1 LQLPTCNIAK
11 KGFCGMRS
19 SSPASIS
26 LYFDSDVLRI
36 PFLAI
41 LPSLWAVQKKN
52 EETVTEEEFYSKTE
66 AKLRALGRANSTIS
80 LYISALKKFVTFCGD
95 KQLESINT
103 TDFEKFAKQI
113 LLKKLKPG
121 TSNALKF
128 GINFGFN
135 EVLKSE
141 IDISALPS
149 FQNPLLRK
157 EYFEKKELLQFFSV
171 IENLKHRTIMEF
183 MYSAGL
189 DLENL
194 INIKITDISSKKT
207 TITIRKDNGEIIREA
222 YLSPQILDRLRNYVV
237 IYLPKTYLF
246 EGNKESSKYSTSS
259 IQNIFKKSLKE
270 SGINKQLTTISL
282 KTSYIKHLT
291 EDGIP
296 INIILNNLKIDNSS
310 TIKSYMDL
318 CYPKKKYNLSP
329 FDTLSIEYED
339 FEFFDTTEL
348 ERLLTKVTD
357 EQERDYLLEGIKC
370 FKAHALRAGV
380 IFLWTAAIYK
390 IQKKC
395 IVVNSGYLNTE
406 LKKIYP
412 KAKDIRVL
420 EDFEYIKDEFLL
432 DLACNIKVLDKTTK
446 EELKNT
452 CLDLR
457 NRCSHPGNYKPKAQK
472 IKAYVEDIIG
482 MLYD

>member
-1 LQLPTCNIAK
+1 MTK
-11 KGFCGMRS
+11 
-19 SSPASIS
+19 
-26 LYFDSDVLRI
+26 D
-36 PFLAI
+36 
-41 LPSLWAVQKKN
+41 
-52 EETVTEEEFYSKTE
+52 EFYSKTE
-66 AKLRALGRANSTIS
+66 TKLRALGRANSTIS
-80 LYISALKKFVTFCGD
+80 LYISSLKKFVIFCGE
-95 KQLESINT
+95 KELESINT
-103 TDFEKFAKQI
+103 TDFENYTKQV
-113 LLKKLKPG
+113 LRKKLKPG
-121 TSNALKF
+121 TLNALKY

-135 EVLKSE
+135 EVLKSD

-149 FQNPLLRK
+149 FQNPLLKK
-157 EYFEKKELLQFFSV
+157 EYFEKKELLHFFSG
-171 IENLKHRTIMEF
+171 INNIKHRTIMEF

-194 INIKITDISSKKT
+194 INIKITDISSKKK
-207 TITIRKDNGEIIREA
+207 TIIIRNANNEIIREA
-222 YLSPQILDRLRNYVV
+222 YLSPEILNTLRNYAEQ
-237 IYLPKTYLF
+237 YRPKKYLF
-246 EGNKESSKYSTSS
+246 EGNTDVVTLSRSS
-259 IQNIFKKSLKE
+259 IQNIFKTALQE
-270 SGINKQLTTISL
+270 SGINKPLTTQSL
-282 KTSYIKHLT
+282 KTSYIKHLAD
-291 EDGIP
+291 DGLP
-296 INIILNNLKIDNSS
+296 INIILSNLKIENGY

-318 CYPKKKYNLSP
+318 CYPKKKFNLSP
-329 FDTLSIEYED
+329 YDTLSLEYED

-348 ERLLTKVTD
+348 EHLLTKVID
-357 EQERDYLLEGIKC
+357 KQEHDYLLEGIKC

-395 IVVNSGYLNTE
+395 IDVNPGYLNTE

-432 DLACNIKVLDKTTK
+432 DLACNVKVLDKTTK

-482 MLYD
+482 MLYE

>member
-1 LQLPTCNIAK
+1 MDK
-11 KGFCGMRS
+11 
-19 SSPASIS
+19 
-26 LYFDSDVLRI
+26 
-36 PFLAI
+36 
-41 LPSLWAVQKKN
+41 
-52 EETVTEEEFYSKTE
+52 EEFYIKAET
-66 AKLRALGRANSTIS
+66 KLRALGRANSTIN
-80 LYISALKKFVTFCGD
+80 LYISALKKFVEFCKG

-103 TDFEKFAKQI
+103 TDFEKFAKHI
-113 LLKKLKPG
+113 LTKKSKPG
-121 TSNALKF
+121 TINALKF

-135 EVLKSE
+135 EILKSN

-149 FQNPLLRK
+149 IQNPLLRK
-157 EYFEKKELLQFFSV
+157 EYFEKKELKLFFSV

-194 INIKITDISSKKT
+194 LNIKITDVSSKKS
-207 TITIRKDNGEIIREA
+207 TITIRNDKSEIIREA
-222 YLSPQILDRLRNYVV
+222 YLSPQMLIRLR
-237 IYLPKTYLF
+237 IYAEAYRPKTFLF
-246 EGNKESSKYSTSS
+246 EGNKESSKFSRSGV
-259 IQNIFKKSLKE
+259 QNIFKKSLKE

-296 INIILNNLKIDNSS
+296 INIILHNLKIDNSS

-318 CYPKKKYNLSP
+318 CYQKKKYNLSP

-339 FEFFDTTEL
+339 LDFFDTTDL

-357 EQERDYLLEGIKC
+357 EQEHDYLLEGIKC

-412 KAKDIRVL
+412 KAKDIKVL

-482 MLYD
+482 MLYE